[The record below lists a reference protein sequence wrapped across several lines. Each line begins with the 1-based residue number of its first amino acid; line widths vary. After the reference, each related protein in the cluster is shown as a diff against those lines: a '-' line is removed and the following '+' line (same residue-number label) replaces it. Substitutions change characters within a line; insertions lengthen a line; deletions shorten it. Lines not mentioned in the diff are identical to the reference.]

1 MYKPSFHSL
10 QRKTAHGFTLI
21 ELMIVVAIIGILASV
36 AMPAYT
42 SYIARAHRA
51 DARAQ
56 LTQVG
61 QYMQRF
67 YAANDRYEQD
77 RAGNNVIDQMPANLK
92 QAPSD
97 GTALYTLTIPSG
109 DLSATSFVL
118 KMNPVSG
125 GKMASD
131 ECGSFTLTSTGVR
144 GVEVSGA
151 AGSTALRDK
160 CWK

>member
-1 MYKPSFHSL
+1 MYKPRFHSPQCKIVL
-10 QRKTAHGFTLI
+10 GFTLI
-21 ELMIVVAIIGILASV
+21 ELMIVVAIIGILAAV

-42 SYIARAHRA
+42 SYVARAYRA

-56 LTQVG
+56 LTQVS

-77 RAGNNVIDQMPANLK
+77 RAGNSVIDQMPANLK

-109 DLSATSFVL
+109 TLSATSFVL

-125 GKMASD
+125 GKMETD
-131 ECGSFTLTSTGVR
+131 ECGSFTLTATGVR